1 MGTVSYEFFSHG
13 GDIILLFSH
22 TWVENFIYFTTLK
35 IINIVRVLMC
45 QYAK

>member
-1 MGTVSYEFFSHG
+1 MGIVPSETFSHG

-22 TWVENFIYFTTLK
+22 TWVEQLLFFTTLEV
-35 IINIVRVLMC
+35 INNVKVLMC